1 MIQHRLDWFR
11 RFHATLLVA
20 ILGLFLFGIG
30 SNTAAARQLVT
41 EAEARRLGL
50 ERAWNAQVRLDPARN
65 EVERAVLEGD
75 RLTVLTTAC
84 VVQEFDA
91 LTGRTLWVAPIGNPD
106 HPSLGPAASD
116 AYIALINGSTLYVLD
131 RKDGKPVKVR
141 PVGGAPGASPA
152 VGQKYVFVPL
162 AMGRIEAYPINEKLL
177 TPWYYQSFG
186 RAMVKPLATPESFV
200 WTTDT
205 GHFYVGRAEDL
216 GVRFRLETGSEIV
229 APPAYGAPN
238 VIAATSDGD
247 VFSMHEV
254 TGQRNW
260 KYPTGFSVERA
271 PAVVGKRV
279 FVTSGEPTLHC
290 IDADTG
296 AGLWEAPNVAQFA
309 AASAKRVYGV
319 DDLGAFLVLDA
330 STGALLGR
338 MPSHSSAN
346 ALVNDQTDRV
356 YLVSPDGVVQCFH
369 EIGAKK
375 PIYHRPKPEDE
386 KPATPPSDA
395 QPAKRATAP
404 PAESAEEEEATE
416 EGGMFD
422 EEPAEEPAEEEVQPA
437 DEMEDAEAPAEDAG
451 LDEDP
456 FAEMEGTE

>member
-1 MIQHRLDWFR
+1 MIQHRRDWFR
-11 RFHATLLVA
+11 RFQAALLVA
-20 ILGLFLFGIG
+20 IPGLLLGIG
-30 SNTAAARQLVT
+30 SNASAARRLVT
-41 EAEARRLGL
+41 EAEARHLGL
-50 ERAWNAQVRLDPARN
+50 ERAWNAQVRLDPGRN

-75 RLTVLTTAC
+75 RLTVLTTAG

-91 LTGRTLWVAPIGNPD
+91 ITGRTMWVAPVGNPD
-106 HPSLGPAASD
+106 HPSLGPAGSD
-116 AYIALINGSTLYVLD
+116 AYVALINGSTLYVLD

-152 VGQKYVFVPL
+152 VGEKYVFVPL
-162 AMGRIEAYPINEKLL
+162 AMGRIEAYPINEQRL

-205 GHFYVGRAEDL
+205 GHFYVGRADDL

-238 VIAATSDGD
+238 VIAATSKGE

-260 KYPTGFSVERA
+260 KYATGFPVERA

-296 AGLWEAPNVAQFA
+296 AGLWEAPKIAQFA
-309 AASAKRVYGV
+309 AASANRVYGV
-319 DDLGAFLVLDA
+319 DHMGAFVVLDA
-330 STGALLGR
+330 STGAMLGR
-338 MPSHSSAN
+338 MPSRSSAN

-375 PIYHRPKPEDE
+375 PLYHRPKPAEE
-386 KPATPPSDA
+386 TPATTPG
-395 QPAKRATAP
+395 RAP
-404 PAESAEEEEATE
+404 PAERAVAPPTESAEEEEFTE
-416 EGGMFD
+416 EAGMFD
-422 EEPAEEPAEEEVQPA
+422 EEPAE
-437 DEMEDAEAPAEDAG
+437 DDAPAEGMEDTEQPIDDAG

-456 FAEMEGTE
+456 FAEMESE

>member
-1 MIQHRLDWFR
+1 MTQHRIERFR
-11 RFHATLLVA
+11 RIHSALLVA
-20 ILGLFLFGIG
+20 ILGLLLGIG
-30 SNTAAARQLVT
+30 SHASAARRLVT
-41 EAEARRLGL
+41 EAEARHLGL
-50 ERAWNAQVRLDPARN
+50 ERAWNAQVRVDPGRN

-75 RLTVLTTAC
+75 RLTVLTTAG

-91 LTGRTLWVAPIGNPD
+91 LTGRTMWVAPIGNPD

-116 AYIALINGSTLYVLD
+116 AYVALINGSTLFVLD
-131 RKDGKPVKVR
+131 RKDGKPVLVR

-152 VGQKYVFVPL
+152 VGEKYVFVPL
-162 AMGRIEAYPINEKLL
+162 AMGRIEAYPINEKRL

-186 RAMVKPLATPESFV
+186 RAMVKPLATLESFV

-205 GHFYVGRAEDL
+205 GHFYVGRADDL

-238 VIAATSDGD
+238 VIAATTNGE

-260 KYPTGFSVERA
+260 KYATGFPVERA

-296 AGLWEAPNVAQFA
+296 AGLWEAPKIAQFA
-309 AASAKRVYGV
+309 AASANRVYGV
-319 DDLGAFLVLDA
+319 DDMGAFVVLDA
-330 STGALLGR
+330 STGAMLGR
-338 MPSHSSAN
+338 MPSRSAAN

-375 PIYHRPKPEDE
+375 PLHHRSKSAEE
-386 KPATPPSDA
+386 KPAITPGRD
-395 QPAKRATAP
+395 QPAERAAAP
-404 PAESAEEEEATE
+404 PAESAEEEESTE
-416 EGGMFD
+416 EAGMFD
-422 EEPAEEPAEEEVQPA
+422 EEPVEEPAEEAEPA
-437 DEMEDAEAPAEDAG
+437 EDMEDTEAPAEDAG

-456 FAEMEGTE
+456 FAEMESTE